1 MVDGRV
7 DKKAPMQICKELFA
21 DCKWMADVQMFDAV
35 EETEGPG
42 HASATMGGGW
52 IVEIA
57 SWCHDVCIIA
67 PGLHPLRS
75 FSFSA
80 PRDISMAR
88 VSKILFPSLGVQAG
102 YANTLVERRLGDS
115 LRQIRLQAEA
125 VSVS

>member
-75 FSFSA
+75 FSFF
-80 PRDISMAR
+80 RTLRYFDGTGVEDF
-88 VSKILFPSLGVQAG
+88 VSELGGTSRIRQH
-102 YANTLVERRLGDS
+102 LG
-115 LRQIRLQAEA
+115 
-125 VSVS
+125 